1 MSETTVGMVR
11 DELIQNVFVDGQNS
25 TIINPS
31 EKAIE
36 QIVKVISESDNI
48 GEIKIIV
55 SEQTLKSLRRDF
67 IVASKASE
75 FIDKG
80 ILLIQAINNT
90 PTQGTLIKTE
100 ETMRCIVDI
109 DENMIITDGQEVY
122 ENVDEIIMNIW
133 DDSEPISLRTPGLS
147 NIYNE
152 MRDEFGD
159 EIADDYKFVIDNV
172 TEFDNNMDEV
182 AAALLVAARNEMLLY
197 DISKWGE
204 DVGLASKATFSRT
217 KTRLEDNGYIQTE
230 KVPIDVGRPRLRLKL
245 MSNVYEE
252 EYDGQVISLVQEL
265 L

>member
-1 MSETTVGMVR
+1 MSETTVGMIR
-11 DELIQNVFVDGQNS
+11 DELAQNVFVDEKSS

-31 EKAIE
+31 EKLIE
-36 QIVKVISESDNI
+36 QIVQIISELDNV
-48 GEIKIIV
+48 GEIKMVV
-55 SEQTLKSLRRDF
+55 SEQTIKSLRRDF
-67 IVASKASE
+67 IVASKASD
-75 FIDKG
+75 FMAKG
-80 ILLIQAINNT
+80 ILSIQLINNT
-90 PTQGTLIKTE
+90 PIQGSLITTE
-100 ETMRCIVDI
+100 GNMRCVVDI
-109 DENMIITDGQEVY
+109 DEHAIITDGQEAY
-122 ENVDEIIMNIW
+122 EDVEEMINNIW

-159 EIADDYKFVIDNV
+159 DIADDYQFVIDNV
-172 TEFDNNMDEV
+172 TEFDNNMDEI

-217 KTRLEDNGYIQTE
+217 KTRLEDNGYLHTE

>member
-36 QIVKVISESDNI
+36 QIVKIISESDNV

-75 FIDKG
+75 FIDKS
-80 ILLIQAINNT
+80 ILSIQAINNT

-122 ENVDEIIMNIW
+122 ENIGEIITNIW

-147 NIYNE
+147 NIYDE

-159 EIADDYKFVIDNV
+159 KIADDYKFVIDNV
-172 TEFDNNMDEV
+172 TEFDNDMDEV

-204 DVGLASKATFSRT
+204 DIGLASKATFSRT
-217 KTRLEDNGYIQTE
+217 KTRLEDNGYLQTE